1 MTDNAFGP
9 SVTVAIDHGLHWGV
23 LDGFEN
29 PGEMVD
35 KVLAAEPD
43 GVLASVPFLR
53 RFQDRFEAHDV
64 HTIGTLD
71 VLYDSTLPGNTA
83 ENAEI
88 QSKVFSVESCAEVAD
103 AAKVALVFGR
113 EDPDVLKENAEF
125 VASAAEECRD
135 AGIPLIVEPTLW
147 GARADDEFDPDLLAN
162 ANRLAFE
169 LGADILKSPYP
180 AEGFDRI
187 VDNAP
192 LPTYIAGGPT
202 VETDREVLEMVY
214 GAVDAGSLGVM
225 FGRNVWQRD
234 DPAAIIDALTAIVHE
249 GASVDEAE
257 ERL

>member
-1 MTDNAFGP
+1 MTENSLGP
-9 SVTVAIDHGLHWGV
+9 SVTVAIDHGLHWGS
-23 LDGFEN
+23 LEGFEN
-29 PGEMVD
+29 PEQLLD
-35 KVLAAEPD
+35 TVLEAEPD
-43 GVLASVPFLR
+43 GILASVPFLR
-53 RFQDRFEAHDV
+53 RFEERIAAHDV

-71 VLYDSTLPGNTA
+71 LLYDSTMPGDR

-88 QSKVFSVESCAEVAD
+88 QSQVFSVEDCADVAD

-125 VASAAEECRD
+125 VARAAEECRN

-147 GARADDEFDPDLLAN
+147 GQRADDEFDSDYLAN

-180 AEGFDRI
+180 AEGFDEI

-192 LPTYIAGGPT
+192 LPVYIAGGPSL
-202 VETDREVLEMVY
+202 ETDREVLEMVH
-214 GAVDAGSLGVM
+214 GACDAGSPGVM

-234 DPAAIIDALTAIVHE
+234 DPGAIIDALSTIVHDD
-249 GASVDEAE
+249 ASIEEAAE
-257 ERL
+257 LL